1 MSLTNKNE
9 LASHL
14 FWEED
19 LLLFAMLVK
28 TEKYHSKT
36 NDLILIH
43 NDFFKYLIINYFE
56 AC

>member
-1 MSLTNKNE
+1 MSWP
-9 LASHL
+9 HL

>member
-9 LASHL
+9 LAIL
-14 FWEED
+14 ILGED

-36 NDLILIH
+36 NDLNLIH